1 MSNLT
6 IVLVCGAI
14 LLFGWLLRKYQDG
27 ELPFKPSEKLTPK
40 PKLTPKQGSNLFYQ
54 QPKTGSATKLA
65 TKPIEKLADIVQ
77 QAFPAHI
84 IKDKKDDEN
93 CVFVCAVNEHETELA
108 IIKHIHSSKKT
119 VQSMGGVVR
128 VTYGHFPS
136 KKELQKDL
144 QQVI

>member
-6 IVLVCGAI
+6 IVLVCGTI

-27 ELPFKPSEKLTPK
+27 ELPFKPSEKLKPK
-40 PKLTPKQGSNLFYQ
+40 PKQGNSLFNQ
-54 QPKTGSATKLA
+54 QPKTGSATKSA
-65 TKPIEKLADIVQ
+65 TKPTEKLVNIVQ

-108 IIKHIHSSKKT
+108 IIKHIHNSKKT
-119 VQSMGGVVR
+119 MQSMGGVVR
-128 VTYGHFPS
+128 VTYGHLPS

-144 QQVI
+144 QQVYK